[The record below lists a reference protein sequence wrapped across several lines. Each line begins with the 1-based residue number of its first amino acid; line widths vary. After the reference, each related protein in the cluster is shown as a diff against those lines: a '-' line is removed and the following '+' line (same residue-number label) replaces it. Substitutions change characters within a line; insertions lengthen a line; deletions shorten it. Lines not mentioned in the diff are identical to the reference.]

1 MSSLQ
6 AIQIKRRQLV
16 QAHGLDDDDWRD
28 LVHRTTGQRSTK
40 NLKPVQSR
48 ALLGELDR
56 LLGGRYEA
64 PSKGS
69 QKSLSGPYAKKLQ
82 ALWIACW
89 NMGLIDQPND
99 TSLNNFA
106 VRQANVDH
114 ANWIQKQR
122 DAVAVIEAMKAM
134 LARHGVDWSGRG
146 TQEPEY
152 FEMPG
157 FKIACAQWRKL
168 EDCSRQGEVLSS
180 YVRQL
185 VDLPFAEMTAE
196 DWIVVMND
204 LGRKIRAQKKQDHK
218 E

>member
-16 QAHGLDDDDWRD
+16 QAHGLDEDDWRD
-28 LVHRTTGQRSTK
+28 LVQRMTGQRSTR

-69 QKSLSGPYAKKLQ
+69 RKSLSGPYAKKLQ

-89 NMGLIDQPND
+89 NMGIIDSAD
-99 TSLNNFA
+99 DKALNAFA
-106 VRQANVDH
+106 VRQANVSH
-114 ANWIQKQR
+114 ANWIRHQE
-122 DAVAVIEAMKAM
+122 DAVAVIEALKSM
-134 LARHGVDWSGRG
+134 LERHGVDWTNYNLS
-146 TQEPEY
+146 PVHCSL
-152 FEMPG
+152 PG

-168 EDCSRQGEVLSS
+168 EDFSRQGQTLSE
-180 YVRQL
+180 YVRHL
-185 VDLPFAEMTAE
+185 VDRPFAEMTAE